1 MGKIAAMFPGQGAQ
15 SIGMGKEDYDSFA
28 SVREIY
34 AQANEILG
42 YDITSLCFNG
52 PLEELSTTVRSQPAI
67 YLVSM
72 AAIQALREKEPE
84 VLTSVSSAAGLSLGE
99 YSALAFAGALS
110 FEDGLR
116 LVQLRGQA
124 MQEASDLVAG
134 GMVSLIGLE
143 PEKVQ
148 EICATFN
155 KDPEIL
161 ICANYLCPGN
171 LVVSGTKSACQS
183 AAQAALEADAM
194 KVIPLAVA
202 GAFHTALMKP
212 AAEKMAAVL
221 KETRISSPRV
231 PVISNVDV
239 QSHFEPDDI
248 RQTLLKQICSPVRWE
263 ETIRTLLENDY
274 DQFYEI
280 GPGRVLRG
288 LLKRINRKV
297 KFN

>member
-1 MGKIAAMFPGQGAQ
+1 MSKAVAMFPGQGAQ
-15 SIGMGKEDYDSFA
+15 SVEMGKEDYDSFA
-28 SVREIY
+28 SVREMY

-52 PLEELSTTVRSQPAI
+52 PLDELSTTVRSQPAI

-72 AAIQALREKEPE
+72 AAVQALREKEPE
-84 VLTSVSSAAGLSLGE
+84 ILTSISSAAGLSLGE
-99 YSALAFAGALS
+99 YSALAFADALS

-124 MQEASDLVAG
+124 MQEAADLVAG

-171 LVVSGTKSACQS
+171 LVVSGTKSACES
-183 AAQAALEADAM
+183 AAQAALEAGAM
-194 KVIPLAVA
+194 KVVPLAVA

-212 AAEKMAAVL
+212 AAEKMATVL
-221 KETRISSPRV
+221 KETTISTPRI

-239 QSHFEPDDI
+239 QPHFEPDDI

-263 ETIRTLLENDY
+263 ETVRALLEQEY